1 MDMLKQT
8 PPRPVPVNGWAPLAL
23 GFRPFFLLAGV
34 AAVLLMLLWGG
45 IWHQRVSAP
54 AYYGAVAWHGHEML
68 FGYAA
73 AVIAGF
79 LLTAVRNW
87 TGAPTWTGGRLGLLA
102 VLWLLGRLLPWLGGV
117 PTWVV
122 PLVDVA
128 FLPLVAW
135 SLYAPL
141 WQGQNKVNRVFV
153 PLLLS
158 MALANLFSHLQL
170 LGVVE
175 GIGDMRRVMVE
186 LVLLL
191 IALVGGRVMPFFTQ
205 NVVPGF
211 KPKRYAWVE
220 TLTFVGLGLIAAG
233 EASALVPAAALGA
246 LWLSVASLQAIR
258 LGGWFDRRVFKIPV
272 LWVLHLGYAWLA
284 LGAALVGLSGFGAF
298 PGSSALHA
306 LTAGAIGVFTLGMM
320 ARVTRG
326 HTGRP
331 IDVDRPVVA
340 AFVAANVAALM
351 RVFGTAWF
359 ASGYAMWVDLSST
372 LWVIAFALFAYAH
385 VPMLLRMRIDGRP
398 G

>member
-1 MDMLKQT
+1 M
-8 PPRPVPVNGWAPLAL
+8 
-23 GFRPFFLLAGV
+23 
-34 AAVLLMLLWGG
+34 
-45 IWHQRVSAP
+45 
-54 AYYGAVAWHGHEML
+54 
-68 FGYAA
+68 
-73 AVIAGF
+73 
-79 LLTAVRNW
+79 
-87 TGAPTWTGGRLGLLA
+87 
-102 VLWLLGRLLPWLGGV
+102 LWLLGRLLPWLGGV

-220 TLTFVGLGLIAAG
+220 TLTFVGLGLVAAG

>member
-1 MDMLKQT
+1 MSVK
-8 PPRPVPVNGWAPLAL
+8 GWAPFAL

-45 IWHQRVSAP
+45 IWHHRVGAP

-220 TLTFVGLGLIAAG
+220 TLTFVGLGLVAAG